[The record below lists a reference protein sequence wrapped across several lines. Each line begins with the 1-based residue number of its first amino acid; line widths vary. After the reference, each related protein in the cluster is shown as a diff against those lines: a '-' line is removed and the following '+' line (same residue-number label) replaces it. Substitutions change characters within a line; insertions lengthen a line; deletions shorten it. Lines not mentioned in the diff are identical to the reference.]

1 MSTATLRLHYRAIQ
15 NKVTSIQ
22 AIKINWKLLYF
33 LAFMCSLAMLV
44 FYVFG
49 VNQLIQGTY
58 LIKNYNKEIKNL
70 LAENRSLEVV
80 GTEASFL
87 GLTPHDYS
95 GCRLPYHIRFQS
107 FPKTE
112 VFYLGRG
119 KNLHPFQT

>member
-87 GLTPHDYS
+87 GLTQAKAQELS
-95 GCRLPYHIRFQS
+95 FQKS
-107 FPKTE
+107 TDITYVHVLESSLAKA
-112 VFYLGRG
+112 
-119 KNLHPFQT
+119 K